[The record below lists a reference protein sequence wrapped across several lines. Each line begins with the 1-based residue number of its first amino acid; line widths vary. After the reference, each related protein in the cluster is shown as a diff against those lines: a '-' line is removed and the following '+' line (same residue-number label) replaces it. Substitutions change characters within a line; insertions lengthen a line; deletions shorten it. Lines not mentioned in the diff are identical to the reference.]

1 MIFPI
6 LNILDGMGFSNVA
19 LSSHLEIPMLAR
31 DSLAAVLRVL
41 RRARGLKAEDF
52 SACIDPTHVNNLENG
67 KVSVTL
73 ETLESVANVLDLRTI
88 SLLVLAT
95 SFREKISIHEL
106 LTEVKTQV
114 DEFSS
119 SEILA
124 AFASQIENGQL
135 VQRPS
140 GAQVSQK
147 KLAAVRECKVAGMT
161 QRETVA
167 KLGLPA
173 STVQRYWHKE

>member
-1 MIFPI
+1 
-6 LNILDGMGFSNVA
+6 MGFSNVA

-41 RRARGLKAEDF
+41 RRARDLKAEDF
-52 SACIDPTHVNNLENG
+52 STGIDPTHVNNLENG
-67 KVSVTL
+67 KVSVSL
-73 ETLESVANVLDLRTI
+73 ETLESVAKILDLRTV

-95 SFREKISIHEL
+95 SLREKISPHEL
-106 LTEVKTQV
+106 LAEVKTEV
-114 DEFSS
+114 REFSS
-119 SEILA
+119 PRFLA
-124 AFASQIENGQL
+124 DFASQIENGEL
-135 VQRPS
+135 VRRPS

-161 QRETVA
+161 QRETVI